1 MSNLEG
7 PQYDRRDVMTDIAAV
22 PMTPVIPTVTT
33 YREDHLDGG
42 GVQIDRVAAMQP
54 VQPMTITPAQGTVI
68 TAVPHGAV
76 QTTAYT
82 SRFAPDAII
91 AAVVGLALL
100 LIGLIAITRGGFDG
114 AMSLPVV
121 KVLGFTHTTTLGLIE
136 IAIGVCLL
144 ISGASGSRSGAVFF
158 GAVLGIGGFV
168 GAAQTDSFKRN
179 LALQSGFAWLMVI
192 GAVVVVLSALI
203 MPRYISRRTVVR
215 PM

>member
-1 MSNLEG
+1 
-7 PQYDRRDVMTDIAAV
+7 
-22 PMTPVIPTVTT
+22 
-33 YREDHLDGG
+33 
-42 GVQIDRVAAMQP
+42 
-54 VQPMTITPAQGTVI
+54 MTITEGPHQERNHAVVESTPAAPVFGRHVRT
-68 TAVPHGAV
+68 TSGAR
-76 QTTAYT
+76 Y
-82 SRFAPDAII
+82 APDAVI
-91 AAVVGLALL
+91 AALVGLVLL
-100 LIGLIAITRGGFDG
+100 VIGLIAIVRGGFSG
-114 AMSLPVV
+114 PMSAPVV

-192 GAVVVVLSALI
+192 GAVVVVLSALV

>member
-7 PQYDRRDVMTDIAAV
+7 PQYDRRDVLTDLGAV

-42 GVQIDRVAAMQP
+42 GVQIDRVAAVQP
-54 VQPMTITPAQGTVI
+54 VQQMTITPAQGTVV
-68 TAVPHGAV
+68 TAVPHAAV

-192 GAVVVVLSALI
+192 GAVVVVLSALV
-203 MPRYISRRTVVR
+203 MPRFISRRTVVR